1 MKQIPQRFVVHVL
14 IIFGVLRKPYAVNV
28 AIRLIQS
35 PALYAPNIIISS
47 QRTPKSVANVR
58 VLQIQMIVKL
68 YVLSI
73 TSTKRWLF
81 VQYAPPIWI
90 KQHVAYAQILY
101 SHKYKNHVLFVPM
114 H

>member
-1 MKQIPQRFVVHVL
+1 
-14 IIFGVLRKPYAVNV
+14 VNV
-28 AIRLIQS
+28 SIRLIQS
-35 PALYAPNIIISS
+35 PALYVPNIIISS
-47 QRTPKSVANVR
+47 QRTHKSVANVR

-81 VQYAPPIWI
+81 VQYAAPIWI
-90 KQHVAYAQILY
+90 KQHVAYAQTLY